1 MEIYIQTPQ
10 KADTFVSL
18 FQNIKQFTEPINL
31 FFEKE
36 RMFVQTMDSAHVSIL
51 EISLPK
57 DWFDEYSATG
67 EGEEAGHIVVGLNVS
82 VLSKILATR
91 EKSQTIRILYDM
103 ENLDRLFLHFVS
115 ENRSIFDKHFEIPL
129 LDIDTN
135 LMAIPVTDYQAEFS
149 IASATFANI
158 VNQLKMFG
166 DTMEIH
172 CSEDKII
179 LYSNSPESGKMF
191 VEVKMDDL
199 SEFAIE
205 ENKRLE
211 LSFSLAYLHKICMYH
226 KLVKDMEVKMS
237 NDMPMK
243 IVFSL
248 EDTSSSKEGNET
260 EGEDNTNE
268 MAARMTFY
276 LAPKMGDAE

>member
-1 MEIYIQTPQ
+1 MEIFIQTPQ
-10 KADTFVSL
+10 KAEVFVAL

-57 DWFDEYSATG
+57 EWFDEYK
-67 EGEEAGHIVVGLNVS
+67 ENDNQMVIGLNVS
-82 VLSKILATR
+82 VFSKILATR

-103 ENLDRLFLHFVS
+103 ANLDKLFLHFVS
-115 ENRSIFDKHFEIPL
+115 ENRSIFDKHFEVPL
-129 LDIDTN
+129 LDIEST
-135 LMAIPVTDYQAEFS
+135 LMNIPLTDYQAEFS
-149 IASATFANI
+149 IAAANFANI

-166 DTMEIH
+166 DTMDIH

-179 LYSNSPESGKMF
+179 LYSNSAESGKMF

-205 ENKRLE
+205 ENKKLE
-211 LSFSLAYLHKICMYH
+211 LSFSLNYLHKICMYH
-226 KLVKDMEVKMS
+226 KLVKDMEIKIS

-248 EDTSSSKEGNET
+248 EDGGGSSSVKEE
-260 EGEDNTNE
+260 EGKEERPDE
-268 MAARMTFY
+268 PEKARMTFY
-276 LAPKMGDAE
+276 LAPKMGDTD